1 MIRRICDE
9 EGIKVKTVNNLQIT
23 CKDGE
28 SMKSCKVLLDVGL
41 SKSLLLCHVAKT
53 PFLLIH
59 QYLFI
64 YFLLID

>member
-9 EGIKVKTVNNLQIT
+9 EGIKVKTVVNNLQIT

-41 SKSLLLCHVAKT
+41 SKSLSHVAKT
-53 PFLLIH
+53 PFLLIY